1 MGFGSPKRATLAE
14 NRAAERLA
22 IVERVVSILIMSKLQ
37 AEIKQ
42 SKPFDSLQEEL
53 LLNLTR
59 TAAVLGHELEQT
71 LRPHGLSGTQ
81 YNVLRILRGA
91 GAEGLMQC
99 EVGARLVAQVPDVP
113 RILSRMEK
121 AGWVQRVRGTVDRRA
136 VHTTLT
142 RKGLELVNELDAV
155 VQGRA
160 EGMFPK
166 LGREEMEHL
175 CELLVR
181 ARCGVKDKG

>member
-1 MGFGSPKRATLAE
+1 
-14 NRAAERLA
+14 
-22 IVERVVSILIMSKLQ
+22 MSKLQ

-42 SKPFDSLQEEL
+42 SKPFDSLEEEL
-53 LLNLTR
+53 MLNLTR
-59 TAAVLGHELEQT
+59 TAAVLGHELEQK

-113 RILSRMEK
+113 RILTRMER
-121 AGWVQRVRGTVDRRA
+121 AGWVQRVRGTEDRRA

-142 RKGLELVNELDAV
+142 EKGLELVNGLDAV
-155 VQGRA
+155 VPGGAR
-160 EGMFPK
+160 GMFSE
-166 LGREEMEHL
+166 LSREEMEQM
-175 CELLVR
+175 CELLVK
-181 ARCGVKDKG
+181 ARSGVRDKG